1 MEWFGLTDAVIRGVI
16 IGFLVAAPIGPV
28 NLICIKRTVLV
39 SRWNGFIVG
48 QGAAVGDATFAIVAA
63 FGLTAIAAMVQDYAM
78 PLQIIGGTVL
88 VVMGLRTF
96 LIEPEHAENE
106 DTTRDVLGGI
116 GSTFLLTITN
126 PATLLGFIAIM
137 AGAGGLIDGEAQS
150 RGGYL
155 YAAMLVFGVWL
166 GSTLWWLGVTSLA
179 NLIKLGPDDPRLDHI
194 HHGSGVLI
202 LLFGLAVFAK
212 VAGWIDF

>member
-1 MEWFGLTDAVIRGVI
+1 DLAGAVLRGVV

-28 NLICIKRTVLV
+28 NLICIQRTVTIG
-39 SRWNGFIVG
+39 RWNGFLVG
-48 QGAAVGDATFAIVAA
+48 QGAAVGDGTFAIVAA
-63 FGLTAIAAMVQDYAM
+63 FGLTAISSLVEAYTT
-78 PLQIIGGTVL
+78 PLQVVGGTVL
-88 VVMGLRTF
+88 IVMGLRTF
-96 LIEPEHAENE
+96 LTEPEHAARAETRM
-106 DTTRDVLGGI
+106 DTVHGLGA
-116 GSTFLLTITN
+116 TYLLTITN

-137 AGAGGLIDGEAQS
+137 AGAGGLVDGAAQA

-155 YAAMLVFGVWL
+155 YAAVLVFGVWL

-179 NLIKLGPDDPRLDHI
+179 SLIKLGPDDRRLAHI

-202 LLFGLAVFAK
+202 FVFGLAVFAK

>member
-1 MEWFGLTDAVIRGVI
+1 MEWVDLGGAILRGVI

-28 NLICIKRTVLV
+28 NLICIKRTVMV
-39 SRWNGFIVG
+39 GRWNGFFVG

-63 FGLTAIAAMVQDYAM
+63 FGLTAVATMVQAYAV
-78 PLQIIGGTVL
+78 PLQVVGGTVL
-88 VVMGLRTF
+88 VAMGIRTF
-96 LIEPEHAENE
+96 LTKPEHAERE
-106 DTTRDVLGGI
+106 DAALDMLHGL

-137 AGAGGLIDGEAQS
+137 AGAGGLIDGAAQA

-155 YAAMLVFGVWL
+155 YAGVLVAGVWL
-166 GSTLWWLGVTSLA
+166 GSTLWWLGVTSLTS
-179 NLIKLGPDDPRLDHI
+179 LIKLKPEDPRLAHI

-212 VAGWIDF
+212 VAGWINF